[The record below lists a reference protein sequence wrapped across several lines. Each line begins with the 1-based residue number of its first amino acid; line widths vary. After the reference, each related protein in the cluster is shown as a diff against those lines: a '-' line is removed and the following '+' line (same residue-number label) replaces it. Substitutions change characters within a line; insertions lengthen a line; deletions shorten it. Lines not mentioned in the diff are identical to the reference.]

1 MGRTVTEEVKQ
12 ELWEALG
19 DSPIGAT
26 LGCMSYLVGVYYY
39 YYLRYNKLGLI
50 DFINSSSGGRRI

>member
-1 MGRTVTEEVKQ
+1 MGRNVSEEVKK

-26 LGCMSYLVGVYYY
+26 LGCMSYLVGF
-39 YYLRYNKLGLI
+39 LFHCRFELS
-50 DFINSSSGGRRI
+50 D